1 MRAVRKQAALVLC
14 SLFAVLLILE
24 GGIRLYSAFW
34 FPRMMQLDA
43 QLGWK
48 HTPNVR
54 KVFVNEFGEKV
65 EVRQNQYGHRGRAY
79 PIAKNPKKLRILV
92 LGDSF
97 TEGIQVGEDDLF
109 TAFLERSNP
118 RLEVLNA
125 GVGGYGT
132 VQEYL
137 YLETAGLKHN
147 PNLVLLMVFENDLA
161 DNCLHAYPGFGPRPY
176 AVLRAQSV
184 QIVRDSESQEFL
196 KYALPVPF
204 ANALNQHSYLFYF
217 LNNNVYHRLRA
228 THVRELQKADL
239 KRTDECG
246 RYDVMFGMIRQMAQ
260 LVTMHNV
267 RLALVLIPTREQVEQ
282 GNAATLQP
290 IIDYCERERI
300 AYLSLLGRFR
310 KDMDRS
316 PPYFPRDIHWTKAG
330 HRLAAEEISL
340 FLKNMMP
347 QIIQEQIV
355 DGRE

>member
-1 MRAVRKQAALVLC
+1 MRALRIQAVLVLC
-14 SLFAVLLILE
+14 SLCGGLLILE

-34 FPRMMQLDA
+34 FPRMMQLDD

-48 HTPNVR
+48 HAVNVH
-54 KVFVNEFGEKV
+54 KVYVNEFGERA

-79 PIAKNPKKLRILV
+79 PIAKNQKKYRILV
-92 LGDSF
+92 VGDSF
-97 TEGIQVGEDDLF
+97 TEGVQVGEDDLF
-109 TAFLERSNP
+109 TALLERSNP
-118 RLEVLNA
+118 LLEVLNA

-147 PNLVLLMVFENDLA
+147 PDLVLLMVFENDLA
-161 DNCLHAYPGFGPRPY
+161 DNCSPAYPSFGPRPY
-176 AVLRAQSV
+176 AVLNAQSV
-184 QIVRDSESQEFL
+184 QIVKDPDPREFL

-217 LNNNVYHRLRA
+217 LNDNIYHRLRA
-228 THVRELQKADL
+228 THMRELQKADL

-246 RYDVMFGMIRQMAQ
+246 RYDVMFGMIRQMAR
-260 LVTMHNV
+260 LVMMHDA
-267 RLALVLIPTREQVEQ
+267 RLALVFIPAREQVQ
-282 GNAATLQP
+282 HGNAATLQP

-310 KDMDRS
+310 KDVNKS
-316 PPYFPRDIHWTKAG
+316 PSYFPNDIHWTKAG

-340 FLKNMMP
+340 FLKNVMP
-347 QIIQEQIV
+347 RTIKEHADV
-355 DGRE
+355 GRE